1 MMNIETEFDQILI
14 VEGKDDK
21 HVIVALR
28 KKYRIPENFD
38 VIPCDGID
46 KLSNILKIV
55 LKISEIKTIGVIID
69 ADADCQSRWE
79 KVKNILSANGF
90 DLPPNLSKDGLI
102 ITNDS
107 QRVGVWI
114 MPDNNDKGML
124 EDFVAFL
131 IPPEDK
137 LIPVARSTLDDI
149 ESRQLNKY
157 SMTHKSK
164 ALIHT
169 WLAWQEEPGT
179 PMGTSITKKYLSAD
193 DAECVKLFEQWLIRL
208 FK

>member
-1 MMNIETEFDQILI
+1 MDTKEKFNKKLF
-14 VEGKDDK
+14 VEGSDDQ
-21 HVIVALR
+21 HVIWALC
-28 KKYRIPENFD
+28 KKYRIPENFN
-38 VIPCDGID
+38 VIDCEGID
-46 KLSNILKIV
+46 NLLKQLSFTLKAS
-55 LKISEIKTIGVIID
+55 KIKTIGVIID
-69 ADADCQSRWE
+69 ADADYQLRWE
-79 KVKNILSANGF
+79 KVKDILSANGF
-90 DLPPNLSKDGLI
+90 DLPPNLPKDGLI

-124 EDFVAFL
+124 EDFISFL

-137 LIPVARSTLDDI
+137 LIPVAHSTLDDI

-157 SMTHKSK
+157 SMAHKSK

-193 DAECVKLFEQWLIRL
+193 AAECVKLFEQWLIRL